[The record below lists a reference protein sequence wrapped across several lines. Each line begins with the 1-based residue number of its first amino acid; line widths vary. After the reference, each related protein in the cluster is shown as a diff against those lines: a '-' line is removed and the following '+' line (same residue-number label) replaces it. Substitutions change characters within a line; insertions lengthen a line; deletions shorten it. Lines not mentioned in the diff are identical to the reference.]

1 MPCCLPY
8 GKAGGLQILCCQ
20 GINVTDY
27 NFNLDALAL
36 KPSDFCNVRVKSAGM
51 KKIGIMSTP
60 LEQKSSLEEIEKRF
74 DNDVARFSNLE
85 TEQSATV
92 DAPLAM
98 ELITERKYLN
108 TSIRKIHRS
117 RSLINWIC
125 FGK

>member
-1 MPCCLPY
+1 MGSILPCCLPY
-8 GKAGGLQILCCQ
+8 GKAGELQILCCQ

-36 KPSDFCNVRVKSAGM
+36 KPSAFCNVRVKSAGM
-51 KKIGIMSTP
+51 TKIGIMSTP

-85 TEQSATV
+85 TEQSSTV

-108 TSIRKIHRS
+108 T
-117 RSLINWIC
+117 LI
-125 FGK
+125 